1 MSSPPGP
8 EPRQL
13 IPTRQLPVS
22 GGDLL
27 LILIFGLGAVRVGG
41 AIIVINLGLTDPDQE
56 FDGRLV
62 LLATILLV
70 VVQTAALLLT
80 IWAIVI
86 RKRGLSWA
94 VLGFRRVDRRWYGRA
109 AAMSI
114 LLVLTVGLIN
124 YILGLIQGTP
134 FENPQITAIAPDG
147 FSWTGVIVMTLAAG
161 VVAPISEEVAFRGLF
176 FPWLRERIGLIAG
189 VAISALLFASLHGV
203 MQLIPSL
210 AVVGASLA
218 VFYHRCGS
226 IYPVMVAHGTFNAI
240 MVITLYIALAA
251 GPAGH

>member
-8 EPRQL
+8 APRQL
-13 IPTRQLPVS
+13 IPTRQLPLS

-80 IWAIVI
+80 IWVIVI

-109 AAMSI
+109 RPHSSPRHRR
-114 LLVLTVGLIN
+114 LS
-124 YILGLIQGTP
+124 Q
-134 FENPQITAIAPDG
+134 
-147 FSWTGVIVMTLAAG
+147 
-161 VVAPISEEVAFRGLF
+161 AFRC
-176 FPWLRERIGLIAG
+176 PCPRR
-189 VAISALLFASLHGV
+189 S
-203 MQLIPSL
+203 
-210 AVVGASLA
+210 
-218 VFYHRCGS
+218 HRWYVRG
-226 IYPVMVAHGTFNAI
+226 
-240 MVITLYIALAA
+240 
-251 GPAGH
+251 